1 VLGRTS
7 QPIVDDT
14 ADCDSDL
21 QPALSAARPGRRAV
35 AIFKLGDLAYGSPP
49 TRSRLSM
56 EAKRM
61 TLVRRRVLLALAMIL
76 GLSTVPVLTPTTQAA
91 TGFKLIANPSV
102 DVQALSRAAL
112 VQIFTKKSEKW
123 PDGSRVIPVDQPV
136 GSAAREAFSESVHG
150 KSSAV
155 VDAFWQRQVFSGRA
169 LPPLTKA
176 GDDEVLTYVRV
187 TPGAI
192 GYVSASASTSGVNL
206 IEVK

>member
-1 VLGRTS
+1 MATL
-7 QPIVDDT
+7 
-14 ADCDSDL
+14 
-21 QPALSAARPGRRAV
+21 
-35 AIFKLGDLAYGSPP
+35 KLGDPVYGSPP
-49 TRSRLSM
+49 TKSRLPT

-61 TLVRRRVLLALAMIL
+61 TLARRRVFLALALIL
-76 GLSTVPVLTPTTQAA
+76 GVSAVPVLTPTMQAA

-102 DVQALSRAAL
+102 GVQALSRTAL
-112 VQIFTKKSEKW
+112 VKIFTKKSERW

-206 IEVK
+206 IQVK